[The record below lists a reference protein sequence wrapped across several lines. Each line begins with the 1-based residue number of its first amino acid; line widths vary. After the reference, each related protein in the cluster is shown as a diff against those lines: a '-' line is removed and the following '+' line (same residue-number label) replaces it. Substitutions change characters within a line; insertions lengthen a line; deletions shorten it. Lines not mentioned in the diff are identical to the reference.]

1 VEHQALS
8 EPLAPRPPRPFL
20 RTALTA
26 LCAILVAELAW
37 TDARFLLPFS
47 ALLVVMT
54 LPAYLARRRMRR
66 LLLSGDV
73 KQVLGTWAGSA
84 QRILFPETM
93 APIMAATAYAAYG
106 WLDEARI
113 ALDRAAKGPAWDAAL
128 EQRLFVETLLDTFE
142 GERDQAIEKAEALQR
157 LPTFGAGPIVRLR
170 IRRLRQGIAAFAR
183 AFAHRAASSDSKRL
197 RSAASTSPLVHWAM
211 RYADA
216 VIAVDAGD
224 RSRARELI
232 AGAPEWPRQSAFRA
246 FDEEL
251 RAQLA

>member
-1 VEHQALS
+1 MLSPPPAIPPQRSTFLPTTITAICAL
-8 EPLAPRPPRPFL
+8 
-20 RTALTA
+20 
-26 LCAILVAELAW
+26 LVAELAW
-37 TDARFLLPFS
+37 QDARFLLPFF
-47 ALLVVMT
+47 ALLIVMT
-54 LPAYLARRRMRR
+54 LPAFLARRRMRR

-84 QRILFPETM
+84 QRIMFPETM

-106 WLDEARI
+106 WLHEARN
-113 ALDRAAKGPAWDAAL
+113 ALDHAVKGPAWDAAL

-142 GERDQAIEKAEALQR
+142 GERDSAIQKAEALQH
-157 LPTFGAGPIVRLR
+157 LPTFGAGPLVRFR
-170 IRRLRQGIAAFAR
+170 IRRLRRGLGAFAR
-183 AFAHRAASSDSKRL
+183 AFAHRAAGADSKAL

-216 VIAVDAGD
+216 VIAIDAGD
-224 RSRARELI
+224 TTRARELLV
-232 AGAPEWPRQSAFRA
+232 GAPEWPRQSAFRA